1 VEYLVA
7 TDDGSAGHH
16 GFVTDLIPAHLSW
29 ADAVYACGPIPM
41 MAALARMLGKL
52 APRKPAYVAMEE
64 RMGCAMGV
72 CLGCVVETSKG
83 PLRVCTEGPVFDI
96 RQIAW
101 RDPAPLIGALNDGR
115 DAA

>member
-1 VEYLVA
+1 
-7 TDDGSAGHH
+7 
-16 GFVTDLIPAHLSW
+16 
-29 ADAVYACGPIPM
+29 M
-41 MAALARMLGKL
+41 MAELARLIGKL

-72 CLGCVVETSKG
+72 CLGCVVETTKG

-96 RQIAW
+96 RQIIW
-101 RDPAPLIGALNDGR
+101 REPAPLIGALNDGR